1 MGAGSISQ
9 NTTRNKSLVSM
20 KTETLNIESLI
31 PYAKNSRTHSAEQV
45 AQIASSIREFGWTNP
60 VLIDGQGT
68 IIAGHGRVMAAR
80 ALNTYQFSALKA
92 VGGRIAQSL
101 KTTARSV
108 VSSNVA
114 KFAGLSML
122 TAASS
127 GAALA
132 EQMTLRDTIG
142 TPDVTKN
149 SVAVDSIQNPSPR
162 PSGITAAPYPAKATF
177 CVDIPPNSTCKLK
190 DISFVFAC
198 KSSVATPGM
207 DLYDFRQ
214 LFNGASKLMVRIFD
228 GPVGNLANN
237 YVGEIHNE
245 EISREAFQ
253 SVMPWTTSTN
263 NPYSLT
269 KSLPLYLGNI
279 SLENA
284 PVIETGAAGK
294 RIFIKV
300 QSDKLVTRATELLML
315 HAKGDK
321 STQDVLS
328 GVNGSGYITESMN
341 PVESTAF
348 ASKVTADVTQKVVLP
363 PLVCELKQIGDSK
376 AVCWDTVFGKNYTVQ
391 MRESFTTGEW
401 LNLTN
406 VTVNTT
412 EDGKKNFVIIPA
424 NSSSAYFRLAQD

>member
-1 MGAGSISQ
+1 MNNAA
-9 NTTRNKSLVSM
+9 VC
-20 KTETLNIESLI
+20 TEKYST
-31 PYAKNSRTHSAEQV
+31 K
-45 AQIASSIREFGWTNP
+45 GNP
-60 VLIDGQGT
+60 L
-68 IIAGHGRVMAAR
+68 
-80 ALNTYQFSALKA
+80 SALKA
-92 VGGRIAQSL
+92 VGGRVVDSLRAKSGAIA
-101 KTTARSV
+101 T
-108 VSSNVA
+108 
-114 KFAGLSML
+114 GLSL
-122 TAASS
+122 LAAASS
-127 GAALA
+127 GTVLA

-142 TPDVTKN
+142 TPDVTKD
-149 SVAVDSIQNPSPR
+149 SIAVDSIQIPSPR

-198 KSSVATPGM
+198 RSSVATPGM

-214 LFNGASKLMVRIFD
+214 LFNGTSKLMVRIFD

-284 PVIETGAAGK
+284 PVIETGAEGK

-328 GVNGSGYITESMN
+328 AVNGSSYITESMN

-363 PLVCELKQIGDSK
+363 PLVCELKQLGDSK
-376 AVCWDTVFGKNYTVQ
+376 AVCWDTTFGTNYVVQ
-391 MRESFTTGEW
+391 MIGSLLQTNQFGLEW
-401 LNLTN
+401 EDLAVAPALSPAGARYCVDIPTN
-406 VTVNTT
+406 SPTA
-412 EDGKKNFVIIPA
+412 F
-424 NSSSAYFRLAQD
+424 FRLRSR